1 MAIND
6 HDYRAYLH
14 LYSPETRRAL
24 SWARFQAGYGTTH
37 DSAERLTELAATAPG
52 QLAAT
57 VTFTS
62 HQSPAS
68 SPPHAGCL
76 RWNITVYLVRRGVR
90 YVIGNPPADY
100 YARDQPC
107 R

>member
-14 LYSPETRRAL
+14 LFSPESRGAL
-24 SWARFQAGYGTTH
+24 SGAGFQAGYGTTR
-37 DSAERLTELAATAPG
+37 DSAERLTELAATTPG
-52 QLAAT
+52 RLAAT

-68 SPPHAGCL
+68 SPAHAGCL
-76 RWNITVYLVRRGVR
+76 RWNITVYLVRRGGR

-100 YARDQPC
+100 YAKDQPC
-107 R
+107 